1 MAMRP
6 AVAIIPAMGP
16 DDVRERELDGAF
28 LAWFEARLS
37 GGDSSD
43 DDALSYLVGL
53 VLCKHRWS

>member
-6 AVAIIPAMGP
+6 AEPTTPAP
-16 DDVRERELDGAF
+16 TRDEPVTRELDRAF

-37 GGDSSD
+37 ATDSCD

-53 VLCKHRWS
+53 VLCEP